1 MSFSVNFPLFMVVL
15 CLMSAVLSSLLK
27 ARAAR
32 ALTLAL
38 SAVCTAGNGLLCLYL
53 YRLGGAV
60 TYLMGH
66 YPAPWGNELILT
78 PLESLTMTFFSGIL
92 FFTVLG
98 GKKQLEDKILPG
110 KGHFFYVMSDLILS
124 ALTVLLYTN
133 DIFTGYVFIEICT
146 LSSCGILMI
155 RENGKAILASVRYM
169 IFSLIGSG
177 LFLLGVILLYD
188 ITGHLL
194 MPNLR
199 EAVSALHG
207 TGEYRLPLMTS
218 MCLITLGL
226 SIKSGLFPFHL
237 WMADTY
243 GNAIPASSG
252 LLSGLISKGYIFF
265 LIKLIFRVFTPEIFY
280 NSGIQN
286 VVFAFGALGIVFG
299 SVGALRENNILRMDA
314 FSSAAQIGYVY
325 MGIGLSPVLGI
336 EAALFHII
344 CHALTKPPLFLS
356 SGLLSDAKD
365 GAKKFVNLE
374 GAGFNDPAAGL
385 SFSYEA
391 LSMIGIPMTMGFI
404 SKYLF
409 GMAAFESSHN
419 KMVPTLV
426 VLAISTILNTMY
438 FARTIIRIYT
448 RESAEAEAPAEAGKR
463 IPLRSNPQFVISAFF
478 FIALNLA
485 MGILGKPFID
495 LLNAGLSVL
504 K

>member
-1 MSFSVNFPLFMVVL
+1 MSFSVNFPLFLVVL
-15 CLMSAVLSSLLK
+15 CLMSAVLSSVLGR
-27 ARAAR
+27 RAAR
-32 ALTLAL
+32 ALTLTVA
-38 SAVCTAGNGLLCLYL
+38 AVSFAANGILCLYL
-53 YRLGGAV
+53 YRLGEAV

-66 YPAPWGNELILT
+66 FPAPWGNELILT
-78 PLESLTMTFFSGIL
+78 PLEALTLTFFSLIL
-92 FFTVLG
+92 FLTVLG
-98 GKKQLEDKILPG
+98 GKMQLEEKILPE
-110 KGHFFYVMSDLILS
+110 KGRFFYVMADLILS

-155 RENGKAILASVRYM
+155 RENGKTILASVRYM

-194 MPNLR
+194 MPNLC
-199 EAVSALHG
+199 EAVTALCES
-207 TGEYRLPLMTS
+207 GEYRLPLMTS

-252 LLSGLISKGYIFF
+252 ILSGLISKGYIFF
-265 LIKLIFRVFTPEIFY
+265 LIKLIFRVFTPSIFY
-280 NSGIQN
+280 TSGIQN
-286 VVFAFGALGIVFG
+286 VVFAFGALGIIFG
-299 SVGALRENNILRMDA
+299 SVGAMSENNILRMDA
-314 FSSAAQIGYVY
+314 YSSAAQIGYVY
-325 MGIGLSPVLGI
+325 MGIGLSPSLGV
-336 EAALFHII
+336 EAALFHIL

-356 SGLLSDAKD
+356 SGMLTEAA
-365 GAKKFVNLE
+365 GGKKFRNLQ
-374 GAGFNDPAAGL
+374 GAGLQAPVAAV
-385 SFSYEA
+385 SFSFEA
-391 LSMIGIPMTMGFI
+391 LSMIGIPLTMGFI

-409 GMAAFESSHN
+409 GMAAFESTHN

-448 RESAEAEAPAEAGKR
+448 REEEDAKASASLPKPVFRTGAPF
-463 IPLRSNPQFVISAFF
+463 L
-478 FIALNLA
+478 IASLVFLLLNLC
-485 MGILGKPFID
+485 LGVLAKPFID
-495 LLNAGLSVL
+495 ILAKGLSL
-504 K
+504 L